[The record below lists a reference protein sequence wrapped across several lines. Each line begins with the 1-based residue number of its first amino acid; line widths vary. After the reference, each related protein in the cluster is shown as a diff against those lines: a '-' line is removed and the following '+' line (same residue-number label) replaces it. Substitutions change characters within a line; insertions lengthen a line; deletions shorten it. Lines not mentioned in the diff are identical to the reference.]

1 MDIDQTMGRIV
12 SLLEETTKIA
22 KRGKEKEF
30 IALSDEM
37 LSLARPLSGSAGLQA
52 AILHHR
58 GIAKHRT
65 GDDAGAIADY
75 DQALEIAP
83 HVEGAE
89 DIYNDRGVM
98 KFDAGDLAG
107 AMADYNQALEINSKF
122 LWAYNNRGLAKSKA
136 GDHAGA
142 IADYDQALEIEP
154 RYAGAYMSR
163 GNAKYK
169 LEDYA
174 GAIADYDQ
182 ALDVYPSWTG
192 NWLHWWKMDHHDR
205 KVKNDLW
212 QASTLINR
220 AIVKDTIGD
229 YEGVIADCDSALEL
243 DPKDAGAYNTRGGA
257 KRNIGDIVGAI
268 ADYDRALEID
278 PDDQIYVNN
287 RIRAGLVLRHM
298 EQAPE
303 TTVPQSAEQAPE
315 TTAPQS
321 AEQAPETTAPQSV
334 EQAPETTALQS
345 VEQEKPE
352 EKESESR
359 SFKKGLSFR
368 FTSESPGKKISVE
381 LEKFQEQNASKK
393 KSGGGDNKPSW
404 FWDTTLGRVATLITI
419 GAALIWAFF

>member
-1 MDIDQTMGRIV
+1 MDVDQTMRRVI
-12 SLLEETTKIA
+12 SLLEERTKLT

-37 LSLARPLSGSAGLQA
+37 LSLVRPLSGSAGMQA

-58 GIAKHRT
+58 GTAKHYT
-65 GDDAGAIADY
+65 GDDAGALADY

-83 HVEGAE
+83 HIEGAE
-89 DIYNDRGVM
+89 DIYNDRGLTRYN
-98 KFDAGDLAG
+98 AGDFAG
-107 AMADYNQALEINSKF
+107 AMADYSQALEINPEF
-122 LWAYNNRGLAKSKA
+122 LWAYNNRGLAKSDA
-136 GDHAGA
+136 GDHVGA
-142 IADYDQALEIEP
+142 IADYDKALEIEP

-163 GNAKYK
+163 GNVKYK
-169 LEDYA
+169 LDDCV
-174 GAIADYDQ
+174 GAIADYDK

-205 KVKNDLW
+205 EVKNDRW
-212 QASTLINR
+212 QAKTLINR

-229 YEGVIADCDSALEL
+229 HEGAIADCDSALEL
-243 DPKDAGAYNTRGGA
+243 DPADAVAYNTRGCA
-257 KRNIGDIVGAI
+257 KRSIGDIVGSI

-278 PDDQIYVNN
+278 PDSQIYVNN

-303 TTVPQSAEQAPE
+303 TTVPQS
-315 TTAPQS
+315 
-321 AEQAPETTAPQSV
+321 V
-334 EQAPETTALQS
+334 EQAHTTIIEESQAQPE
-345 VEQEKPE
+345 EKQEKPE

-381 LEKFQEQNASKK
+381 LEKFQERNLSKK

-404 FWDTTLGRVATLITI
+404 SWERRLGTVAAIITI
-419 GAALIWAFF
+419 AGALVWIFS